1 VSEPEF
7 DQIFARVQAASIPY
21 RSEPF
26 SPEDMKVYYRGGG
39 PGFYFRDPSGHLLEL
54 LTAEL

>member
-1 VSEPEF
+1 
-7 DQIFARVQAASIPY
+7 
-21 RSEPF
+21 
-26 SPEDMKVYYRGGG
+26 MKVYYRGGG